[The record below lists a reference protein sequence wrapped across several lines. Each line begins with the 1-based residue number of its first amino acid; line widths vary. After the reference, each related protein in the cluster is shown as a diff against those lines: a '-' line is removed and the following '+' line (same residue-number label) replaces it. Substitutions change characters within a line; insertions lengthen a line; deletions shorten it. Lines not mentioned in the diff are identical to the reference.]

1 MSQKVLTPKALTLYE
16 SSSGNCFRYEMGNVQ
31 IVFGVS
37 KLGSGWEQEVYIP
50 NPFVEPPVVI
60 ATPNTNATVGITN
73 TYKDKFYC
81 YASAECYVRW
91 IAIGKWK

>member
-1 MSQKVLTPKALTLYE
+1 MSQKLLTTKAFDFYE
-16 SSSGNCFRYEMGNVQ
+16 SSRGNCFRYTAGDIQ

-37 KLGSGWEQEVYIP
+37 KIGSGWEQEVYIP
-50 NPFVEPPVVI
+50 YPFSEPPVVI